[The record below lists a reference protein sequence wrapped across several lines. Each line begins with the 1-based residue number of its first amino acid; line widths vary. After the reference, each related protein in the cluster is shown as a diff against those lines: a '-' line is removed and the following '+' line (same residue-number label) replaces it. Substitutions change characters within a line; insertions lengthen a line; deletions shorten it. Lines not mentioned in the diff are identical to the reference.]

1 MKKIVSIILALCM
14 MLAFAGC
21 GASETDDSLTKIQD
35 AGVLKV
41 ALSPDFAP
49 MEFVDTSKSGQDS
62 YVGFDVTLAKYIAEE
77 LGVELEIMPMSFN
90 ACQVAV
96 GTKSVDMSISGFSWT
111 EERAENYNLSDY
123 YYAGENETEQV
134 IITVKD
140 NEGTFTSADSFSGK
154 KVGAQT
160 ASLQLNL
167 CNEQL
172 PEDCE
177 IVEVGDLT
185 TAFLQLKNGD
195 FDALAVAKGQADVFI
210 ANNPDDVA
218 FSGFEFVV
226 AEESEA
232 NVILLPKDSN
242 ALLEKVNELLAVAYA
257 EGYYDGWY
265 NDAMELAGAETAADV
280 TYDDEGNVD
289 NG

>member
-1 MKKIVSIILALCM
+1 MKKIVSLILAICM

-21 GASETDDSLTKIQD
+21 GASGTDNSVTKIQE

-49 MEFVDTSKSGQDS
+49 MEFVDVSKTGQDS
-62 YVGFDVTLAKYIAEE
+62 YVGFDVTLAKFIAEE

-96 GTKSVDMSISGFSWT
+96 GTKAVDMSISGFSWT
-111 EERAENYNLSDY
+111 PERAENYNLSDY

-134 IITVKD
+134 IITTKE
-140 NEGTFTSADSFSGK
+140 NEGKFTSAADFSGL
-154 KVGAQT
+154 KVAAQT

-177 IVEVGDLT
+177 IIEVGDLT

-210 ANNPDDVA
+210 ANNPEDVA
-218 FSGFEFVV
+218 MSGFEFVV

-232 NVILLPKDSN
+232 NVILLPKESN
-242 ALLEKVNELLAVAYA
+242 ALLEKVNELLAKAYEA
-257 EGYYDGWY
+257 GYYEIWY
-265 NDAMELAGAETAADV
+265 EEALELAGADTAADV